1 MGLDVLLQ
9 ILRPLEG
16 LAAKIAPMRLQ
27 RYMNA
32 DVRRDVVAFHNS
44 DATGAPGTSEV
55 KIIGTFTTDVALA
68 NMFLSSQDQLKHLG
82 NWEFGNAHRVT
93 RHWALYQRILPTD
106 IGTGCQCSAMV

>member
-1 MGLDVLLQ
+1 MSLDVLLQ

-32 DVRRDVVAFHNS
+32 DVRRDVVAFHNC
-44 DATGAPGTSEV
+44 DATGTPGTSEV

-68 NMFLSSQDQLKHLG
+68 NVFLSSQDQLKHLG
-82 NWEFGNAHRVT
+82 QLGIRSLT
-93 RHWALYQRILPTD
+93 
-106 IGTGCQCSAMV
+106 